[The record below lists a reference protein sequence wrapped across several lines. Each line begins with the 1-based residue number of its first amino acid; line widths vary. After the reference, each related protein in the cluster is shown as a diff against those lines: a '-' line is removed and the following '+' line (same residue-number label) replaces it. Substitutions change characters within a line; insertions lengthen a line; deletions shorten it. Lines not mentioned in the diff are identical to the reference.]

1 MAAGPRTL
9 SFDNLDRGGACCQ
22 DLSMRCLRSL
32 SAVSLCLL
40 APISLGAAD
49 AALPG
54 FLPPGARVLFGL
66 RVRSLIDA
74 LAAQGIG
81 KEAQGTLSGL
91 LAQTPLVG
99 FDPFHDVDEILLAST
114 GEGQNPSTLMV
125 MTGRFNAAAF
135 SSEGTRFGNAF
146 IVESGQGAKQVTA
159 LVDANTVL
167 MGDPLMVLAALDR
180 GDKGGSTDPG
190 LAAQAAEFHAR
201 YDIWGVGNPPP
212 GVKLPAAGAE
222 PLQSVDRF
230 AFGMT
235 LAHGLE
241 LTADL
246 HVRSP
251 KDIEKLSA
259 SLQFIETMLKA
270 QTAGANEG
278 RLDLRTENATIHV
291 SLSIPEEA
299 LKKAVAAQRASLASA
314 RPGAPAP
321 APKPAPPAKTE
332 IVQDSSGATVTVKL
346 PGRR

>member
-1 MAAGPRTL
+1 
-9 SFDNLDRGGACCQ
+9 
-22 DLSMRCLRSL
+22 MRCLRSL

-40 APISLGAAD
+40 APISVGAAD

-66 RVRSLIDA
+66 RVRSLIEA

-81 KEAQGTLSGL
+81 KEAQRTVSGL
-91 LAQTPLVG
+91 LAQTPLAG
-99 FDPFHDVDEILLAST
+99 FDPFHDVDEIVLAST
-114 GEGQNPSTLMV
+114 GAGQNPPTLVV
-125 MTGRFNAAAF
+125 MAGRFDAAAF
-135 SSEGTRFGNAF
+135 SSGGRRYRDALILEG
-146 IVESGQGAKQVTA
+146 QPGAKQVTA
-159 LVDANTVL
+159 LVDAHTML

-180 GDKGGSTDPG
+180 GDKVGSIDPG
-190 LAAQAAEFHAR
+190 LAAQAAEFRAR

-246 HVRSP
+246 HVRSA
-251 KDIEKLSA
+251 KDLEKLSA
-259 SLQFIETMLKA
+259 SLQFLEAMLKA
-270 QTAGANEG
+270 QPAGADEG

-299 LKKAVAAQRASLASA
+299 LKKAVAAQRASFASA
-314 RPGAPAP
+314 RPPTPVP

-332 IVQDSSGATVTVKL
+332 TVQDSSGNTVTVRL